1 MRGKKKIMRNTK
13 AKRMRNYLESMG
25 YEYVSCKKLDN
36 LYQVM
41 AYETKN
47 DKYLRFMVAFANSMI
62 IIQSMEVGNIQFTP
76 EGEPIKLMEVVEG

>member
-1 MRGKKKIMRNTK
+1 MRNTK
-13 AKRMRNYLESMG
+13 AKRMRNFLESRG

-41 AYETKN
+41 AYETET
-47 DKYLRFMVAFANSMI
+47 DKYLRFMVAFADTMI

-76 EGEPIKLMEVVEG
+76 DGEPIKLMEIVEG